1 MQRSLTQ
8 REIEECFCEDLPS
21 GPESEPSSDEDE
33 NLDTPEW
40 PVSKSILDVCG
51 ADVQNIHEELFDDE
65 DDIPLS
71 NFVSQN
77 NIVSSTTLQPP
88 KWKRTFSMDIPGE
101 FVESVGLADHIISL
115 EDLTPLRLFHM
126 FWTEDLVEV
135 ISFQTNLYATQEGKP
150 FSPTSPSEIQT
161 FLAINMVMGIKKLP
175 SYKDYWCSDPDLR
188 DSYISSYMPLNRF
201 SWLLGCLHLND
212 NNLMSARTHL
222 DYDKLYKVRPMLE
235 ILRRNFRNNYKPSEC
250 VAIDENMIKCKDVE
264 QVTRRERDGSAA
276 KIDCPLAIKKYN
288 SNMNF
293 VDKFD
298 QIKACYSIDGKSQKW
313 LHRIFFHFLD
323 CCVINSYIAYK
334 ELQINRPHLDEL
346 TLKDFRGSIYQW
358 LLAACYVKS
367 ELEEVPRS
375 AMVQAQDLLY
385 QLL

>member
-8 REIEECFCEDLPS
+8 REIEECLYEDLPS
-21 GPESEPSSDEDE
+21 EPGSEASSDEDE

-101 FVESVGLADHIISL
+101 FVESVGLADHIINL
-115 EDLTPLRLFHM
+115 EDVTPLRLFRM

-135 ISFQTNLYATQEGKP
+135 ISFQTNLYATQEGKL

-175 SYKDYWCSDPDLR
+175 SYKDYWSSAPDLR
-188 DSYISSYMPLNRF
+188 DSYISSCMPLNRF

-212 NNLMSARTHL
+212 NNLMPARTHP
-222 DYDKLYKVRPMLE
+222 DYDKLYKVRPMIE

-250 VAIDENMIKCKDVE
+250 VAIDESMIKFKG
-264 QVTRRERDGSAA
+264 RS
-276 KIDCPLAIKKYN
+276 
-288 SNMNF
+288 
-293 VDKFD
+293 
-298 QIKACYSIDGKSQKW
+298 
-313 LHRIFFHFLD
+313 
-323 CCVINSYIAYK
+323 
-334 ELQINRPHLDEL
+334 
-346 TLKDFRGSIYQW
+346 TLKQYMPKKPIKRGYKVWMKCAQSGYCLDFDIYVGKKGTSVETDLGAKVVKNFCESLEGKNHKVFFDNYFNGYPLQVHLKEKKFW
-358 LLAACYVKS
+358 LA
-367 ELEEVPRS
+367 EL
-375 AMVQAQDLLY
+375 
-385 QLL
+385 